1 MDLSRVLTVD
11 LYVTLAVYPLAAIR
25 YLTGS
30 ESTAP
35 KVRTATAL
43 GQPAATRIDRGMHAA
58 FEFPSSVTGE
68 TFADF
73 AMPGWGPFGLIPRM
87 PKLSV
92 KVALEGGDIE
102 YYNYPLAGS
111 YHWIKVKPR
120 KGRARTEK
128 AYKHPDGTGDA
139 SWTTYVRTA
148 AGHRV
153 AAHVD

>member
-1 MDLSRVLTVD
+1 M
-11 LYVTLAVYPLAAIR
+11 YPLAEIRFITAADTTPLDVTSAKAI
-25 YLTGS
+25 GH
-30 ESTAP
+30 P
-35 KVRTATAL
+35 KD
-43 GQPAATRIDRGMHAA
+43 PERIDRGMHAA

-68 TFADF
+68 TYADF

-102 YYNYPLAGS
+102 YFNYPLAGS

-153 AAHVD
+153 AVHVD